1 MKKITLLVSFLLV
14 VFAGIAQDIHY
25 SQFYASPLTLN
36 PALTGI
42 NSCNYRVGV
51 MYRSQWSSVSADPYT
66 TPSISFDIN
75 NVLQRIVK
83 TGTLSLGALV
93 LNDKAGAGDLSNLT
107 VAGSIAYQ
115 RPLSA
120 SRRLNLSIGI
130 QPGYVQKKVD
140 FSKLTFENQFD
151 GVDFNSGLSSGENF
165 DDKFGYFDLNAGAYL
180 TYDFGK
186 KSSVFVGGS
195 LFHIIPPKETFLN
208 SADNKLGMR
217 IVGHGGV
224 KIGVTDK
231 LDIIPQV
238 LYMSQSKA
246 TEINLGLSLQY
257 FINPDVALIIGAY
270 DRLGD
275 AIIGMAA
282 VEFKK
287 VRIGFSYDVNTSSLK
302 DVSNGNGGFELSL
315 SYTGCLGGFVLDK
328 PIMFCPRY

>member
-1 MKKITLLVSFLLV
+1 MKKITLLVTLIFSV
-14 VFAGIAQDIHY
+14 MAGMAQDIHY

-36 PALTGI
+36 PALTGV
-42 NSCNYRVGV
+42 NSCNYRVGI
-51 MYRSQWSSVSADPYT
+51 MYRNQWSSVSDDPYT

-107 VAGSIAYQ
+107 IAGSIAYQ
-115 RPLSA
+115 RPLNA
-120 SRRLNLSIGI
+120 SRKLNLSIGV

-151 GVDFNSGLSSGENF
+151 GQSFDPTLSSNENYV
-165 DDKFGYFDLNAGAYL
+165 DKFGYFDLNAGVYL

-186 KSSVFVGGS
+186 NSGVFLGGS
-195 LFHIIPPKETFLN
+195 FFHLIPPKESFLN
-208 SADNKLGMR
+208 SDNKLGMR

-224 KIGVTDK
+224 RIGVTDK

-238 LYMSQSKA
+238 LFMSQSKA
-246 TEINLGLSLQY
+246 QEINLGLSLEY
-257 FINPDVALIIGAY
+257 NINPDVALFIGGY

-275 AIIGMAA
+275 AIIA
-282 VEFKK
+282 VAGLEFKK
-287 VRIGFSYDVNTSSLK
+287 VRLGFSYDVNTSALNA
-302 DVSNGNGGFELSL
+302 VSNNNGGFELSL